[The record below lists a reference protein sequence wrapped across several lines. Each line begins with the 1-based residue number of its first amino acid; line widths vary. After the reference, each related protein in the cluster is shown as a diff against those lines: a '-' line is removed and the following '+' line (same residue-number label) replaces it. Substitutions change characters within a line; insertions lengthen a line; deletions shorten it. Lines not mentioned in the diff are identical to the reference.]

1 MISEEH
7 NVMLIETSI
16 NDKYNK
22 EKIAQIMLETFNI
35 KDVYIIN
42 LDIVLIYSAF
52 KFTGIVSM
60 MVIHLLII

>member
-1 MISEEH
+1 
-7 NVMLIETSI
+7 MLIETSI

-35 KDVYIIN
+35 KDIYIIN